1 MSKKA
6 EEPTTGI
13 TIRLSEAEKT
23 SWEADAGVLGQTLTT
38 WVRRAGNAAIGA
50 VLPTPKTYEKATTS
64 VTIRVTVAEKASWD
78 ADAREKGQT
87 LTTWVRRAGNA
98 TIAAALAPKKRAK
111 AS

>member
-38 WVRRAGNAAIGA
+38 WVRRAGNA
-50 VLPTPKTYEKATTS
+50 
-64 VTIRVTVAEKASWD
+64 
-78 ADAREKGQT
+78 
-87 LTTWVRRAGNA
+87 